1 MRENMPVLQDGCI
14 LQRIFDG
21 TVKTNKVNVKAVW
34 QKHAIATLMEPSVL
48 WTRERLRFTVWVVDL
63 LQTVDTLNA
72 SQVPVTDNLNL
83 YVKKIHL
90 VYKYK
95 NQDLIWMPLPPKSV
109 IHGFIYS
116 VFLGY

>member
-1 MRENMPVLQDGCI
+1 MPVLQDRCI

-21 TVKTNKVNVKAVW
+21 TFKTNKVNVKAVW
-34 QKHAIATLMEPSVL
+34 QKHAIATLIEPSVL
-48 WTRERLRFTVWVVDL
+48 WTRERLRFTAWVVDL
-63 LQTVDTLNA
+63 LQTVYTLNA
-72 SQVPVTDNLNL
+72 SQVPVTQSKPL
-83 YVKKIHL
+83 YVQQIHL

-95 NQDLIWMPLPPKSV
+95 NQDIIWVSLPPKRV